1 MQLNVF
7 IERLFL
13 NKSKHFKFFFKKIE
27 LFETLN
33 DILYI
38 KFMKHNFL
46 QHRSKYNNSNPQ
58 CLQVIPHNACPIFMK
73 M

>member
-1 MQLNVF
+1 MILRKMQLNVF

-38 KFMKHNFL
+38 KFIKHNFFNIVL
-46 QHRSKYNNSNPQ
+46 NT
-58 CLQVIPHNACPIFMK
+58 II
-73 M
+73 